1 MATRIS
7 KPDLLQ
13 RIISA
18 TRASGWS
25 TIVLSSGHP
34 FRFSLFLGD
43 QRIILICYIW
53 NLTHGG
59 YPRDPNELRIQITGV
74 DRFHVEEG
82 VKTLPLGWG
91 EDEKMFAGFDVTKHL

>member
-43 QRIILICYIW
+43 QRIIVICYIW

-74 DRFHVEEG
+74 HRFHVQEEEQA
-82 VKTLPLGWG
+82 LLLGLG
-91 EDEKMFAGFDVTKHL
+91 EDQEMFCGF